1 MSLLIC
7 PFPLASLTRK
17 LALES
22 LERKPMPIFQL
33 PLPDGRILSSQ
44 TRPLIMGILNVTPD
58 SFSDGGLFAA
68 HDAAIAQA
76 ERMAQEG
83 ADIIDIGGESTR
95 PGHQPVAEEEERRR
109 ILPVIEVLAKRL
121 KQPLSIDTMKASVA
135 RAALDA
141 GAVILNDVWGL
152 RHDPDMPNVARRAAA
167 LVVMHNR
174 REVDASVDMMAEV
187 KSFLAGSL
195 ALGEAAGLP
204 KERILVD
211 PGIGFG
217 KTRAQNLTLLGRLG
231 ELSTLGAPILVG
243 LSRKSLI
250 GHVIGEVAPRE
261 RLFGTIAANVLAS
274 QAGASVVRVHDVK
287 AHVQA
292 LAVASAI
299 AAAA

>member
-1 MSLLIC
+1 
-7 PFPLASLTRK
+7 
-17 LALES
+17 
-22 LERKPMPIFQL
+22 MPIFQL

-109 ILPVIEVLAKRL
+109 VLPVIEVLAKRL

-141 GAVILNDVWGL
+141 GAVIFNDVWGL

>member
-1 MSLLIC
+1 VSLLIC